1 MATSTLSD
9 GVASLARQLAIDNV
23 AAGMERTELEQR
35 VQALEEKPDPTDEI
49 EAIRTEVT
57 AVCNEIAAAEQ

>member
-9 GVASLARQLAIDNV
+9 GVASLARQLAIDHV
-23 AAGMERTELEQR
+23 AGEMERAEMDARVKTLED
-35 VQALEEKPDPTDEI
+35 KPDPSNEI